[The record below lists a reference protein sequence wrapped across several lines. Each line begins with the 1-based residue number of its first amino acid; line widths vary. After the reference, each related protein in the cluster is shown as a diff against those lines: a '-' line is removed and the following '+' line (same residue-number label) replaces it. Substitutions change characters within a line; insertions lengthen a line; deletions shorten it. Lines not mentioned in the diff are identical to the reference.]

1 MFAASCGVSNPGPR
15 AADLSVTQLQCWIWT
30 MHKNGLSW
38 ICYLTLYLSWKM
50 IPPTREIKIVF
61 WKNKYSFGW
70 DDRCESFENK
80 VAVDS
85 MMPKV
90 MLKPSGGVTVTA
102 QCHFS
107 ASSSKYCVIFS
118 VSLCNSFVFCFVFGL
133 MRPMGANYCIFTQSA
148 ETHKNR
154 VIKKNKEEGESVNQI
169 SFQALLS
176 VFLQLSSPPSGLI
189 DCLSKLSQ
197 TTSIPHT
204 HTLVCTDQP
213 QTESRALLIQHD
225 LSCAHHW
232 VHHCA
237 NRPRRL
243 PARCCAWHSR
253 KPLMRR
259 ACCWK

>member
-1 MFAASCGVSNPGPR
+1 
-15 AADLSVTQLQCWIWT
+15 
-30 MHKNGLSW
+30 
-38 ICYLTLYLSWKM
+38 
-50 IPPTREIKIVF
+50 
-61 WKNKYSFGW
+61 
-70 DDRCESFENK
+70 
-80 VAVDS
+80 

-102 QCHFS
+102 HN
-107 ASSSKYCVIFS
+107 VIFQPAPQNIVLYFLS
-118 VSLCNSFVFCFVFGL
+118 PCVTVLCFVLFFGL

-204 HTLVCTDQP
+204 HSFVQISL
-213 QTESRALLIQHD
+213 R
-225 LSCAHHW
+225 LSHG
-232 VHHCA
+232 
-237 NRPRRL
+237 PY
-243 PARCCAWHSR
+243 
-253 KPLMRR
+253 
-259 ACCWK
+259 

>member
-1 MFAASCGVSNPGPR
+1 MFAASWGVSNPGPR

-80 VAVDS
+80 VVVDS

-154 VIKKNKEEGESVNQI
+154 VIKKPNQ
-169 SFQALLS
+169 FP
-176 VFLQLSSPPSGLI
+176 SSPLCVSTAV
-189 DCLSKLSQ
+189 LSPVWTHRLS
-197 TTSIPHT
+197 I
-204 HTLVCTDQP
+204 
-213 QTESRALLIQHD
+213 
-225 LSCAHHW
+225 
-232 VHHCA
+232 
-237 NRPRRL
+237 
-243 PARCCAWHSR
+243 
-253 KPLMRR
+253 
-259 ACCWK
+259 

>member
-1 MFAASCGVSNPGPR
+1 MSLLRIN
-15 AADLSVTQLQCWIWT
+15 
-30 MHKNGLSW
+30 
-38 ICYLTLYLSWKM
+38 
-50 IPPTREIKIVF
+50 
-61 WKNKYSFGW
+61 
-70 DDRCESFENK
+70 
-80 VAVDS
+80 S

-102 QCHFS
+102 HN
-107 ASSSKYCVIFS
+107 VIFQPAPQNIVLYFLS
-118 VSLCNSFVFCFVFGL
+118 PCVTVLCFVFWL

-204 HTLVCTDQP
+204 HSFVQISL
-213 QTESRALLIQHD
+213 R
-225 LSCAHHW
+225 LSHG
-232 VHHCA
+232 
-237 NRPRRL
+237 PY
-243 PARCCAWHSR
+243 
-253 KPLMRR
+253 
-259 ACCWK
+259 